1 MLRLIRFLL
10 LEIYL
15 FFFSLAGTRARNSL
29 YLLSLRFA
37 LAIFQSIRS
46 LNYLVR
52 FVFFFSSF
60 FFIRSLLPYTSSP
73 LRGILP
79 RYAINFS
86 SFFLLANIPS
96 LGPSNFPLSF
106 PLFPFVRHFY
116 LSVCL
121 PISLSHKRGTF
132 FPLKQTRRTE
142 QSILLM

>member
-52 FVFFFSSF
+52 FVFFFLLSF
-60 FFIRSLLPYTSSP
+60 FFLYVHFCRILP
-73 LRGILP
+73 LRSGE
-79 RYAINFS
+79 
-86 SFFLLANIPS
+86 
-96 LGPSNFPLSF
+96 
-106 PLFPFVRHFY
+106 
-116 LSVCL
+116 
-121 PISLSHKRGTF
+121 F
-132 FPLKQTRRTE
+132 FPDTR
-142 QSILLM
+142 